1 MQKSITIKKT
11 VVNYKS
17 DDSKAPNV
25 MESEKT
31 IAEGFESISEAK
43 GFIFGMIHQKEEQ
56 TSNGMWD
63 FDIQLPVLFPVDV
76 EVYEVFINESLVS
89 TFRFYQE

>member
-1 MQKSITIKKT
+1 MTETITIKKK
-11 VVNYKS
+11 VVKYQS
-17 DDSKAPNV
+17 DDSKITDIN
-25 MESEKT
+25 SEKT